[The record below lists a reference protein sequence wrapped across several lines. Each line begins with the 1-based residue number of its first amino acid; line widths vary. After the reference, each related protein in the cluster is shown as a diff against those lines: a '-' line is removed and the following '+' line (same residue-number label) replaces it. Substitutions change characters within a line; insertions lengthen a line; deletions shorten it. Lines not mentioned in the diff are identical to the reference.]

1 MRDFIVFVLIA
12 AAVFFGFGEW
22 QGWYIGIAGQTP
34 IFVYKR
40 DYTATVSRRTV
51 SRTDFPFSVTGTVR
65 HGTVRVQGYYEQPQ
79 SFQTGRAGQP
89 ERLVFEQEFSQGQR
103 INISEIMNRGQGIYR
118 VRLVFDNATG
128 TFRIRVPNGAE
139 L

>member
-1 MRDFIVFVLIA
+1 MRDFIIFVLLA
-12 AAVFFGFGEW
+12 AAVFFGVGEW

-40 DYTATVSRRTV
+40 DATAVTSRRTV
-51 SRTDFPFSVTGTVR
+51 SRTDFPFTVTGTVR
-65 HGTVRVQGYYEQPQ
+65 NGTVRVEGYFEQPQ
-79 SFQTGRAGQP
+79 SFQTGRGGQP

-103 INISEIMNRGQGIYR
+103 INISEIMSRGQGIYR

-128 TFRIRVPNGAE
+128 TFQIRIPNGAE